1 MSAAS
6 GLSDAA
12 DISMAAWCDE
22 IARWA
27 LPEVTAP
34 LIATGLQADTARRLL
49 RSPRLS
55 GRASALLAARLGRG
69 EPDILVE
76 ADRRLVLASP
86 HTLDRVAIL
95 AGTVWHAP
103 RVRALVLAQD
113 IEMFVAALGEDA
125 RDAALRHAALAPAPT
140 AGGVIPT
147 DGLEAAI
154 RGDGAACLSAWIDVL
169 PDWASSRMRLRW
181 TAPDVG
187 ADGRPNRL
195 SDDPSLRARAA
206 GIVRAVSP

>member
-1 MSAAS
+1 MSAA
-6 GLSDAA
+6 LEPSDAA
-12 DISMAAWCDE
+12 DLSMAAYCDE

-27 LPEVTAP
+27 LPEAAAP
-34 LIATGLQADTARRLL
+34 LIAAGLQAGTARRLL

-55 GRASALLAARLGRG
+55 GRTSALLAARLGRG
-69 EPDILVE
+69 EPDTLAE

-86 HTLDRVAIL
+86 RTLDRVAIL

-113 IEMFVAALGEDA
+113 IETFVAALGEDA
-125 RDAALRHAALAPAPT
+125 RDAALRCAALAPA
-140 AGGVIPT
+140 AGGAMPA
-147 DGLEAAI
+147 DELESAI
-154 RGDGAACLSAWIDVL
+154 RHDGAACLSTWIDSL
-169 PDWASSRMRLRW
+169 PVWASGRMRLRW

-195 SDDPSLRARAA
+195 AGDPSLRARAV
-206 GIVRAVSP
+206 GIVRAVQP